1 MRLIPPLLLSA
12 FLSLATSLAAQSQF
26 HTTDLVNFRTAY
38 DRITATR
45 DTAAQRR
52 LLNEH
57 FIDKASPGQRAMFA
71 ARRYTP
77 DEYLLAIRTY
87 PRFWASMRA
96 NLANAESHVPAMRD
110 AAQRLRTLY
119 PSMSPADVYFT
130 VGVFRSGGTITD
142 GMVLIGSEIAL
153 ADSATVTDEFPPSLD
168 HLPGVFATNPAT
180 ELDYVT
186 VHELVHTVQPGR
198 WGYDLLSQAVH
209 EGIAEFVASVAM
221 GVPSP
226 AQSVRYGEA
235 HRDTVRAVFEQELFS
250 PWRDRWIWNDTT
262 GPFPVRDLGYYVG
275 YAMAQRH
282 FAQSNDTARALA
294 TMLTLNAED
303 STAVQAFVERSGWLT
318 RPLSELRRS
327 FDAARP
333 RVTHISEFANG
344 NTAVDPATSTITL
357 HFDRP
362 MATGYRSTGAGPSPD
377 AQYPTVSRIRF
388 ADDGRSVVYEV
399 RLQPATVYEMELEIG
414 YRDERLFPLVPHR
427 VRFETSG
434 RRPGT
439 ERP

>member
-1 MRLIPPLLLSA
+1 
-12 FLSLATSLAAQSQF
+12 
-26 HTTDLVNFRTAY
+26 
-38 DRITATR
+38 
-45 DTAAQRR
+45 
-52 LLNEH
+52 
-57 FIDKASPGQRAMFA
+57 
-71 ARRYTP
+71 
-77 DEYLLAIRTY
+77 
-87 PRFWASMRA
+87 
-96 NLANAESHVPAMRD
+96 
-110 AAQRLRTLY
+110 
-119 PSMSPADVYFT
+119 MSPADVYFT

-198 WGYDLLSQAVH
+198 WGYDLLSQAVL

-282 FAQSNDTARALA
+282 FAHSNDTARALA

-303 STAVQAFVERSGWLT
+303 DVTVGQADIQGGSLNLTSRSGDVTLGGPSSVTGAVNLT
-318 RPLSELRRS
+318 
-327 FDAARP
+327 A
-333 RVTHISEFANG
+333 ANG
-344 NTAVDPATSTITL
+344 AISVTDTANNFGGPLNLAAESATIDL
-357 HFDRP
+357 
-362 MATGYRSTGAGPSPD
+362 AN
-377 AQYPTVSRIRF
+377 
-388 ADDGRSVVYEV
+388 SV
-399 RLQPATVYEMELEIG
+399 Q
-414 YRDERLFPLVPHR
+414 
-427 VRFETSG
+427 
-434 RRPGT
+434 
-439 ERP
+439 